1 MKIAIIDKKNISL
14 KIDTS
19 SIKVD
24 EKSIPFH
31 LIDILLITTKTAL
44 NSLDILRL
52 NQNGISILLLSQNS
66 TNISIINSAKTKQ
79 GELKLAQYEALS
91 KRIEIAKDILTSKV
105 KLHKEH
111 LEKYEID
118 LNIKLIL
125 KKIEKAQNIDE
136 LMGLEGS
143 FAKTYFKEFF
153 FTFTKK
159 YAQKQKKQKSTTRPS
174 KCSFVTILYTLL
186 QYNFNKTFNSWF

>member
-1 MKIAIIDKKNISL
+1 
-14 KIDTS
+14 
-19 SIKVD
+19 
-24 EKSIPFH
+24 
-31 LIDILLITTKTAL
+31 ILLITTKTAL

-66 TNISIINSAKTKQ
+66 TNISIISSAKTKQ

-91 KRIEIAKDILTSKV
+91 KRLEKAKDILLDKV

-125 KKIEKAQNIDE
+125 KKIEKAQNIEE
-136 LMGLEGS
+136 LMGIEGS
-143 FAKTYFKEFF
+143 FAKT
-153 FTFTKK
+153 
-159 YAQKQKKQKSTTRPS
+159 
-174 KCSFVTILYTLL
+174 
-186 QYNFNKTFNSWF
+186 